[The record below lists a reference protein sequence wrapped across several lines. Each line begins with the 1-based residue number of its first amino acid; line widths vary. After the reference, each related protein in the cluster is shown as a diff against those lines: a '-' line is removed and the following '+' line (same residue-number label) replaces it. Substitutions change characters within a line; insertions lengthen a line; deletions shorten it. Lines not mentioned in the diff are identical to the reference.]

1 VAAGGGGDRVSSLVL
16 PHPLFA
22 GFTGAFEFIFSKQN
36 SSVTG
41 GNKVGGFDQVLELAW
56 TQIYVSALALAL
68 AILIALPI
76 ALYFGHKGTG
86 ELLAVGLGNAGRAIP
101 ELALIAFVAAIIGV
115 GATPLIGA
123 LAVLGIPSILTNT
136 FVGIRQVDRAT
147 VDAARGQGMS
157 EFEIMR
163 KVELPMA
170 VSSIMTGVRGASI
183 NIVAT
188 ATIGPLV
195 GVVTLGDFILGEN
208 VYGVNGV
215 VAGAI
220 CTAILA
226 LIFEFALAGLQ
237 RRLTS
242 KGLRLQAQ

>member
-1 VAAGGGGDRVSSLVL
+1 MNAASLS
-16 PHPLFA
+16 HPLFA

-41 GNKVGGFDQVLELAW
+41 GKKVGGLHQVLELVW
-56 TQIYVSALALAL
+56 TQVEVCVVAL
-68 AILIALPI
+68 AIAVLVALPI

-115 GATPLIGA
+115 GFTPLAGA
-123 LAVLGIPSILTNT
+123 LVVLGIPSILTNT

-163 KVELPMA
+163 KVEVPMA
-170 VSSIMTGVRGASI
+170 VQSIMTGVRGASI

-237 RRLTS
+237 RQLTS
-242 KGLRLQAQ
+242 KGLRLQVR